1 MASLVD
7 QIESATPLQAL
18 LDERV
23 LNLPDRLLDLLPVGV
38 YVCDQAG
45 LIVRYNRAA
54 ADYGGAPRK
63 LATQRFATVAPI
75 GFTAWTGAMCPMR
88 NVQWPT

>member
-7 QIESATPLQAL
+7 QIESATPLQSL

-38 YVCDQAG
+38 YVCDQDG
-45 LIVRYNRAA
+45 LSR
-54 ADYGGAPRK
+54 
-63 LATQRFATVAPI
+63 
-75 GFTAWTGAMCPMR
+75 
-88 NVQWPT
+88 